1 MNVEDIFMKALV
13 VDDSKSMRNIVR
25 SGLKQMEHFEQITE
39 AIDGR
44 DALNKLRENGPFD
57 IVLLDWY
64 MPNMEGYDCLIEIR
78 KKAAWNDTKVMMVT
92 TENQQE
98 NVIRA
103 VMAGA
108 NEYLMK
114 PFTPEMLEEKVRMV
128 LEL

>member
-1 MNVEDIFMKALV
+1 MKALV
-13 VDDSKSMRNIVR
+13 VDDSKSMRNIVKA
-25 SGLKQMEHFEQITE
+25 GLKKMNSFDRIEE
-39 AIDGR
+39 AENGV
-44 DALNKLRENGPFD
+44 DALNKIKEKGPFD

-64 MPNMEGYDCLIEIR
+64 MPEMEGYDCLLEIR
-78 KKAAWNDTKVMMVT
+78 KRPEWNETKVMMVT

-98 NVIRA
+98 NVIKA

-128 LEL
+128 LGI

>member
-1 MNVEDIFMKALV
+1 MKALV
-13 VDDSKSMRNIVR
+13 VDDSQSMRNIVK
-25 SGLKQMEHFEQITE
+25 SGLQQMNIFDQIEE
-39 AIDGR
+39 AENGEE
-44 DALNKLRENGPFD
+44 ALKILEEKGPFD

-64 MPNMEGYDCLIEIR
+64 MPVMEGYDCLVKIR
-78 KKAAWNDTKVMMVT
+78 ENTKWNDTKIMMVT

-114 PFTPEMLEEKVRMV
+114 PFSPEMLEEKVRMV
-128 LEL
+128 LGL

>member
-1 MNVEDIFMKALV
+1 MKALV
-13 VDDSKSMRNIVR
+13 VDDSQSMRNIVR
-25 SGLKQMEHFEQITE
+25 SGLENMNMFDSIYE
-39 AIDGR
+39 A
-44 DALNKLRENGPFD
+44 ENGVQALEKLKESGPVD

-64 MPNMEGYDCLIEIR
+64 MPEMEGYDCLVKIR
-78 KKAAWNDTKVMMVT
+78 ENAGWNDIKVMMVT

-114 PFTPEMLEEKVRMV
+114 PFTSDMLEEKVKMV
-128 LEL
+128 LGV

>member
-1 MNVEDIFMKALV
+1 MKALV
-13 VDDSKSMRNIVR
+13 VDDSQSMRNIVR
-25 SGLKQMEHFEQITE
+25 SALQGMNLFDEIIE
-39 AIDGR
+39 AVDGV
-44 DALNKLRENGPFD
+44 DALEKLKESGPFNV
-57 IVLLDWY
+57 IFLDWY
-64 MPNMEGYDCLIEIR
+64 MPRMEGYDCLVKIR
-78 KKAAWNDTKVMMVT
+78 ENAKWADTKIMMVT

>member
-1 MNVEDIFMKALV
+1 MKALV
-13 VDDSKSMRNIVR
+13 VDDSRSMRHIVR
-25 SGLKQMEHFEQITE
+25 SGLKQMEYFEQITE
-39 AIDGR
+39 AVDGL

-64 MPNMEGYDCLIEIR
+64 MPNMKGYDCLVEIR
-78 KKAAWNDTKVMMVT
+78 KKARWNDTKVMMVT

-128 LEL
+128 MEL

>member
-1 MNVEDIFMKALV
+1 MKALV
-13 VDDSKSMRNIVR
+13 VDDSKSMRNIV
-25 SGLKQMEHFEQITE
+25 SAGLKQMEHFEQITE
-39 AIDGR
+39 AVDGV
-44 DALNKLRENGPFD
+44 DALKKLQENGPFD

-64 MPNMEGYDCLIEIR
+64 MPNMEGYDCLVEIR
-78 KKAAWNDTKVMMVT
+78 KKAEWNDTKVMMVT

>member
-1 MNVEDIFMKALV
+1 MKALV

-25 SGLKQMEHFEQITE
+25 SGLKQMEHFDQIVE
-39 AIDGR
+39 AENGL
-44 DALNKLRENGPFD
+44 DALEKLKDEGPFD

-64 MPNMEGYDCLIEIR
+64 MPKMEGYDCLLEIR
-78 KKAAWNDTKVMMVT
+78 KKPEWNDTKVMMVT
-92 TENQQE
+92 TENQHH
-98 NVIRA
+98 NVVKA

>member
-1 MNVEDIFMKALV
+1 MKALV
-13 VDDSKSMRNIVR
+13 VDDSKSMRNIIKE
-25 SGLKQMEHFEQITE
+25 GLRRMGIFDQIFEAENGQVALERIE
-39 AIDGR
+39 R
-44 DALNKLRENGPFD
+44 DGPFD

-64 MPNMEGYDCLIEIR
+64 MPVMEGYECLIKIR
-78 KKAAWNDTKVMMVT
+78 ENERLSNTKVLMVT

-114 PFTPEMLEEKVRMV
+114 PFNAEMLEEKVRMT
-128 LEL
+128 LGL

>member
-1 MNVEDIFMKALV
+1 MKALV
-13 VDDSKSMRNIVR
+13 VDDSKSMRNIVKA
-25 SGLKQMEHFEQITE
+25 GLKKMNSFDSIEE
-39 AIDGR
+39 AENGVE
-44 DALNKLRENGPFD
+44 ALSKIEEKGPFD

-64 MPNMEGYDCLIEIR
+64 MPEMEGYDCLLEIR
-78 KKAAWNDTKVMMVT
+78 KRPEWNDTKVMMVT

-98 NVIRA
+98 NVIKA

-128 LEL
+128 LGL

>member
-1 MNVEDIFMKALV
+1 MKALV
-13 VDDSKSMRNIVR
+13 VDDSKSMRNIVKG
-25 SGLKQMEHFEQITE
+25 GLQKLGVFDSIEE
-39 AIDGR
+39 A
-44 DALNKLRENGPFD
+44 ENGQEALEILKEKGPVD
-57 IVLLDWY
+57 LVLLDWY
-64 MPNMEGYDCLIEIR
+64 MPVMEGYDCLVKIR
-78 KKAAWNDTKVMMVT
+78 ENPQWSNIKVMMVT

-128 LEL
+128 LGL

>member
-1 MNVEDIFMKALV
+1 MMRALV
-13 VDDSKSMRNIVR
+13 VDDSQSMRNIVR
-25 SGLKQMEHFEQITE
+25 SGLQRMDTFDQIVE
-39 AIDGR
+39 AQDGL
-44 DALNKLRENGPFD
+44 DALDKMKSAGPFD
-57 IVLLDWY
+57 LVLLDWY
-64 MPNMEGYDCLIEIR
+64 MPNMEGYDCLVEIR
-78 KKAAWNDTKVMMVT
+78 KKSEWNDTKVMMVT

-128 LEL
+128 LGL